1 MYEKFFGFKER
12 PFQLVPNP
20 AYLFLSKSHEDV
32 LAHLTYAVSQGD
44 GFVEITG
51 EVGTGKTTLCR
62 VFLGNLE
69 EKAEAAYIFN
79 PMLNGVQLLKTI
91 NEEFGIDS
99 VSDSTKDLIDRL
111 NLFLMG
117 KKRQGK
123 QVLLLIDEAQNLNK
137 DVLEQLRLLSNLET
151 DTSKLLQ
158 IILVGQPELRD
169 TLDSYELRQLR
180 QRITLSCHLRPLN
193 LNETRDYIR
202 HRIQIAAH
210 KPGLKFTGGAFRAIY
225 RYSKGIPR
233 LINIVCDR
241 TLLTAYGLDQ
251 RKITSRVT
259 AAAIQ
264 EITTRGSLRRF
275 PAWERWPLY
284 TTLLFLCVSLIALT
298 FHLNDNFGIPAQFR
312 QAFSR
317 GGEKKD
323 DPGPKPASAP
333 HPTDTDETGP
343 QDGTQTASRFGPAQ
357 LPLELSSLPLPPEPD
372 GASVTVA
379 AREATETEA
388 PDPAPLPPLPAA
400 SALEMPEALPPEAE
414 ASPAATPGPDA
425 DSPKPPEKATGSV
438 ETPMRVMLD
447 VLNTMDGPESR
458 RRALETTLSLWQTD
472 AAVTNPALEEID
484 DPETFFRLAAAQKGF
499 SLYAVKQNLSL
510 GLIRRLNLPVI
521 FELSPSIEG
530 TPVFLPLVRIKEN
543 ESLVLRNGTE
553 DVAGNWEQLAQLWT
567 GRAYIPWK
575 NLRGLVGIIPVNASE
590 ASVMTLKIILREIGY
605 GDIYLNPVY
614 DDPTR
619 TAVRQVQAR
628 HGLPVD
634 GYVGPLT
641 KIALYNEMAPSSI
654 PRLEDDSR
662 FIEKETDN

>member
-79 PMLNGVQLLKTI
+79 PMLNAVGLLKTI

-99 VSDSTKDLIDRL
+99 VSDNTKDLIDGL
-111 NLFLMG
+111 NLFLME

-193 LNETRDYIR
+193 LSETRDYIR

-210 KPGLKFTGGAFRAIY
+210 KPGLKFTGGAFRSIY

-264 EITTRGSLRRF
+264 EISTRGSLRRF
-275 PAWERWPLY
+275 SVWGRWPLY
-284 TTLLFLCVSLIALT
+284 IALFLLCIALLAVT
-298 FHLNDNFGIPAQFR
+298 FHINDNFGIPAHIR
-312 QAFSR
+312 HAFSG

-323 DPGPKPASAP
+323 GPRPASSP
-333 HPTDTDETGP
+333 HSTDPDETEPLVGAP
-343 QDGTQTASRFGPAQ
+343 TGNDFGPAH
-357 LPLELSSLPLPPEPD
+357 LPSKLSSLPPSPEQD
-372 GASVTVA
+372 GAPPTVA
-379 AREATETEA
+379 VRKAAGEAA
-388 PDPAPLPPLPAA
+388 PDAESIPPPPAV
-400 SALEMPEALPPEAE
+400 SALEMPAALPPMVE
-414 ASPAATPGPDA
+414 ASPQAHPGPGA
-425 DSPKPPEKATGSV
+425 ESQKSLEKPNDPATAPIR
-438 ETPMRVMLD
+438 EMTD
-447 VLNTMDGPESR
+447 VLNTMDQRESR
-458 RRALETTLSLWQTD
+458 SSALETALSLWQTD

-484 DPETFFRLAAAQKGF
+484 DPETFFQLAAAQKGF
-499 SLYAVKQNLSL
+499 SLYAVRQNLSL
-510 GLIRRLNLPVI
+510 ELIRRLNLPVV
-521 FELSPSIEG
+521 FELRPSLGG

-553 DVAGNWEQLAQLWT
+553 DVAGNWAQLAQHWT

-575 NLRGLVGIIPVNASE
+575 NLRGLVGVIPVNAPE
-590 ASVMTLKIILREIGY
+590 ASVITLKMILREIGY
-605 GDIYLNPVY
+605 DDIFLNPVF

-619 TAVRQVQAR
+619 AAVRQVQAR

-634 GYVGPLT
+634 GYVGTLT
-641 KIALYNEMAPSSI
+641 KIALYNEMAPSDI

-662 FIEKETDN
+662 FNEKETDN